1 MAPTKFT
8 AAVRNLLR
16 PIAAVVFGAATA
28 LASAGVATADD
39 RSWDIGVYDDCIE
52 REINESTDKYG
63 EYDINW
69 IIDICCT
76 ESGGYVSGT
85 LEATDCVAPPAERS
99 PGAPGG
105 PGAPPKPGGTPPQ
118 VSDPGLAPAPTPT
131 TTPLIAPAPAPGLG
145 PR

>member
-1 MAPTKFT
+1 
-8 AAVRNLLR
+8 
-16 PIAAVVFGAATA
+16 
-28 LASAGVATADD
+28 VATADD